1 MVVSVDFV
9 LGCRLFPHG
18 SCRAAMHD
26 RDAEMRLVLQTA

>member
-1 MVVSVDFV
+1 MVVSVDSV

-18 SCRAAMHD
+18 SYQAAIHD